1 MRRIVMTGVFS
12 CLAVMAGC
20 NKSEQAAVPAAPAPV
35 PVAAPQTVVAEF
47 LEAVRTG
54 ADKVAEAK
62 LTELAREKTRK
73 MDLMVAPPGSLTA
86 KFEVGAVEVAGEN
99 QLAYVESRW
108 TDVGTDGKPEVTE
121 FVWALRMDQGQWRIG
136 GVATQPYP
144 DEPEMGFLQLDFE
157 NPEDMLKQ
165 SQLAE
170 QEYQR
175 RRKARTTGAAAGGNV
190 AGSTQAPGTLPAG
203 GVAGQPTALQPG
215 TATAAGGST
224 TTLNPGLQTSFDQGG
239 APVGAAAPGT
249 VQPAGGLP
257 ASPAQNNSAGGAQ
270 PPVGTSAPGVFSAG
284 VESKDIPFQAQQPPA
299 GNPVPR

>member
-1 MRRIVMTGVFS
+1 MRRIVLSGVFS

-20 NKSEQAAVPAAPAPV
+20 NKSEQAAVPAAPAPL
-35 PVAAPQTVVAEF
+35 PVASPQTVVTEF

-73 MDLMVAPPGSLTA
+73 MDLMVAPPGSPTA

-108 TDVGTDGKPEVTE
+108 TDVGADGKPEDTE

-190 AGSTQAPGTLPAG
+190 AGATQVPGAFP
-203 GVAGQPTALQPG
+203 VAG
-215 TATAAGGST
+215 
-224 TTLNPGLQTSFDQGG
+224 
-239 APVGAAAPGT
+239 GAAAPATALPLGPGGSAQPTAANVQTSFNQAGSPGPEAGT

-257 ASPAQNNSAGGAQ
+257 ASPAQNNSLGGAQ
-270 PPVGTSAPGVFSAG
+270 QPVGAANPSGFNSGANV
-284 VESKDIPFQAQQPPA
+284 PFQAQQPPA
-299 GNPVPR
+299 GNTVPR

>member
-20 NKSEQAAVPAAPAPV
+20 NKSEQAAVPAAPAPL
-35 PVAAPQTVVAEF
+35 PVASPQTVVTEF

-73 MDLMVAPPGSLTA
+73 MDLMVAPPGSPTA
-86 KFEVGAVEVAGEN
+86 KYEVGAVEIAGEN

-108 TDVGTDGKPEVTE
+108 TDVGSDGKPEITE
-121 FVWALRMDQGQWRIG
+121 FVWALRMDNGQWRIG

-144 DEPEMGFLQLDFE
+144 NMPFLQLDFE

-175 RRKARTTGAAAGGNV
+175 QLKLGTPSAAAGGNV
-190 AGSTQAPGTLPAG
+190 AAANQAPGTLPAT
-203 GVAGQPTALQPG
+203 GVAGQPGALPPG
-215 TATAAGGST
+215 TASAISGST
-224 TTLNPGLQTSFDQGG
+224 TTNPGLQTSFD
-239 APVGAAAPGT
+239 PAAAPNGLASPSS

-257 ASPAQNNSAGGAQ
+257 ATPAQNNSLGGAQ
-270 PPVGTSAPGVFSAG
+270 QPTGVANPGVFNSG
-284 VESKDIPFQAQQPPA
+284 TEMPFQAQQPPA